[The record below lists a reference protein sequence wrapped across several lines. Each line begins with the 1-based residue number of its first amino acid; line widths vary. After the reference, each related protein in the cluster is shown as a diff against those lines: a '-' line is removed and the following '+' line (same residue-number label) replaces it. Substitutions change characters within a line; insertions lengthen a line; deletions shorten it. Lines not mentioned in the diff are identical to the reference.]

1 MIDRI
6 NNNFKNMFTQFYE
19 IAAYRDKLQGLT
31 DDEIKQQI
39 RTSPS
44 KIKKLSRELVKY
56 LKSKG
61 NVSIDVNG
69 ELKMS
74 DNINEN
80 LRSFIYS
87 SPTIKVA
94 ILNHLLGYESPAHSI
109 RKSMEQQAKA
119 HLSEIRNI
127 KVVQPSLDV
136 KKIIK

>member
-1 MIDRI
+1 
-6 NNNFKNMFTQFYE
+6 
-19 IAAYRDKLQGLT
+19 
-31 DDEIKQQI
+31 
-39 RTSPS
+39 
-44 KIKKLSRELVKY
+44 
-56 LKSKG
+56 
-61 NVSIDVNG
+61 
-69 ELKMS
+69 MS

-119 HLSEIRNI
+119 QLSEIRGI

-136 KKIIK
+136 KKIIKENKIKEMQQVIEKNMPEDNSRTYRLLESAEERMLRL